1 MYFSSYWGLQR
12 WSVLGLLGL
21 GVVGGGVGCGGGTDA
36 GDAPRTAAE
45 VRAQLEVDVNR
56 LTAPEM
62 AGRETGT
69 PGEWAAAQYLDSSFR
84 ALGLRPRGDSL
95 AFQIFTFMPHPPMQ
109 VHETEEGISQMGM
122 ALVQETRGVNV
133 LFEAPAAGG
142 KWGVI
147 AAHYDHLGMGQQG
160 SLHRGDSAVHPGADD
175 NASGVAV
182 LLALA
187 EELTA
192 TPIQHPLLFAAFS
205 GEEKGL
211 MGSNY
216 FCDEPTVRLDS
227 IRYMI
232 NLDMVGR
239 MKGDTLAVFGTGTT
253 PRWQTLID
261 SCNTEGLIL
270 VPSADG
276 MGPSDHTS
284 FYLENIPVLHFF
296 TGQHVDYHKPSDTG
310 EKLNYEG
317 MQKVHRLVERLVRV
331 LEAEGEMPFVAT
343 QDSVRK
349 ETTPRFKV
357 TLGVIPDY
365 LYAGTG
371 VKIDGVTAGRPAAK
385 GGMERGDIIRRIDD
399 WDIKDLYVY
408 MEALGALEPGN
419 QSEVVVERN
428 GKPMTLN
435 ITWD

>member
-1 MYFSSYWGLQR
+1 MDIRSRLFVGR
-12 WSVLGLLGL
+12 WCVLGLIGW
-21 GVVGGGVGCGGGTDA
+21 GMMGCGGGA
-36 GDAPRTAAE
+36 SSEAQLRSPEE
-45 VRAQLEVDVNR
+45 VRAQMVIDVNR
-56 LTAPEM
+56 LTSPEM

-84 ALGLRPRGDSL
+84 ALSLRPRGDSL
-95 AFQIFTFMPHPPMQ
+95 AFQVFTFMPHPPMQ
-109 VHETEEGISQMGM
+109 VHETEDGISQMGM
-122 ALVQETRGVNV
+122 ALVQESRGVNV
-133 LFEAPAAGG
+133 LFEAPAATG

-147 AAHYDHLGMGQQG
+147 AAHYDHLGMGQEG

-187 EELTA
+187 QDLTDS
-192 TPIQHPLLFAAFS
+192 PVKHPLLFAAFS

-211 MGSNY
+211 MGSNF
-216 FCDEPTVRLDS
+216 FCEEPTVRLDS

-253 PRWQTLID
+253 PRWQVLLD

-317 MQKVHRLVERLVRV
+317 MLKVHRFVERLVRV
-331 LEAEGEMPFVAT
+331 LEQEGDMPFVAT
-343 QDSVRK
+343 QDTVRK
-349 ETTPRFKV
+349 DTTPRFKV

-365 LYAGTG
+365 LYSAGG
-371 VKIDGVTAGRPAAK
+371 VKIDGVTAGRPAAR
-385 GGMERGDIIRRIDD
+385 GGMQRGDIIRKIDD
-399 WDIKDLYVY
+399 LEIGDLYVY
-408 MEALGALEPGN
+408 MEALGTLEPGTK
-419 QSEVVVERN
+419 SVVVVERN